1 MPSPRREGGKL
12 CLPDEVERSR
22 PSPAAPGIAP
32 HITPRRV
39 LTYSPNVVF
48 CFYSF
53 CPVLRKEMRGM
64 KYAFGNADLPA
75 GTAPAGHSRIDRPKV
90 KRNAR
95 PGAGLDPLLA

>member
-1 MPSPRREGGKL
+1 MAISSGPRHRTAHHPAPRLDIFPKCGIL
-12 CLPDEVERSR
+12 FLFILP
-22 PSPAAPGIAP
+22 G
-32 HITPRRV
+32 
-39 LTYSPNVVF
+39 VV
-48 CFYSF
+48 
-53 CPVLRKEMRGM
+53 PRKEMRGM

>member
-1 MPSPRREGGKL
+1 
-12 CLPDEVERSR
+12 
-22 PSPAAPGIAP
+22 
-32 HITPRRV
+32 
-39 LTYSPNVVF
+39 
-48 CFYSF
+48 
-53 CPVLRKEMRGM
+53 MRDM